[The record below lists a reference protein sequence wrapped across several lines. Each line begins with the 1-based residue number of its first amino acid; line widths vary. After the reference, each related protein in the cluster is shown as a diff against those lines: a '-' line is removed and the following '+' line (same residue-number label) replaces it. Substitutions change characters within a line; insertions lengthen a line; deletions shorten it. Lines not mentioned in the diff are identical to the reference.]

1 MDQLGLLTPFP
12 YVSYRNIPSYL
23 LKEYRGV
30 PRSHLIF
37 TSIYYYETNKG
48 SGAVGSSTKALVNQV
63 VCEETL
69 TLTRVDEK
77 VPVGNI
83 LVPHGSTLTGQTS
96 ISVLDCRP
104 LRRDGVPGLLVSL
117 FVEEELLLNT
127 PQGARFPLEFGF
139 LFQEFTPLTSCEW
152 VANLRD
158 AFEGLDCRIV
168 SLTASNQLSLHD
180 DGTFDQFLEVT
191 IQVRLIQEIE
201 IHLPLSTS
209 HPLPASGTIV
219 KGGIEYGRWALARS
233 LFLGNHTVSIHS
245 ASATTEV

>member
-1 MDQLGLLTPFP
+1 M
-12 YVSYRNIPSYL
+12 
-23 LKEYRGV
+23 
-30 PRSHLIF
+30 
-37 TSIYYYETNKG
+37 
-48 SGAVGSSTKALVNQV
+48 GSSTKALVNQV

-127 PQGARFPLEFGF
+127 PQGTRFPLEFGF

-180 DGTFDQFLEVT
+180 DGTFDQLLEVT

-209 HPLPASGTIV
+209 HPLPRREPSSKVGLSMVGGLLLAACFWGTIQSQSTPRRQRQKY
-219 KGGIEYGRWALARS
+219 KGAPQP
-233 LFLGNHTVSIHS
+233 
-245 ASATTEV
+245 